1 MSISNWIFT
10 ACVACK
16 NQFQSRLLQ
25 AKNSVCQ
32 TWFLQLDFWKSTG
45 GGSGNTFLKSISV
58 YRASKGDDVEV
69 EDELDLYS
77 YKWEHLTKAEQNNAL
92 HESYQFLIKKFISKE
107 ERKKMKEAKDAQAQA
122 AMAVSAF
129 GFGEAIDSK
138 IDFSHLNN

>member
-1 MSISNWIFT
+1 MH
-10 ACVACK
+10 
-16 NQFQSRLLQ
+16 R
-25 AKNSVCQ
+25 
-32 TWFLQLDFWKSTG
+32 QLEYYLWRPCRIYYSE
-45 GGSGNTFLKSISV
+45 SGNTFLKSNSF
-58 YRASKGDDVEV
+58 YRASKGGDDEEV
-69 EDELDLYS
+69 QEELDLYS

-129 GFGEAIDSK
+129 GFGEAIDST